1 MFAYCGNNPVNNAD
15 PSGNAFINVDWD
27 FDGLPNSLFIDV
39 GAGAGYAMA
48 GVANSS
54 GMAEDVTY
62 AAKKAG
68 KAMGGMAKKVGGWIA
83 TGAEFLWDA
92 YVRGYNFQQNAQMQE
107 AQMMI
112 DAGNAV
118 FALYMELT
126 MQYESE
132 LALLGGIDNVYSGI
146 DNICTGFGRILVPEP
161 TVVNDV
167 IGVGQ
172 ATYGVIQVAFGLV
185 EIIIWSLEESEK

>member
-92 YVRGYNFQQNAQMQE
+92 YMRGYNLQQNAQMQE

-112 DAGNAV
+112 DMFDSPEDVERSIDIISATTGLSVSVYEVAV
-118 FALYMELT
+118 IIVSPTPVTVKAVAIAVVGAIWGIRELCRAL
-126 MQYESE
+126 Q
-132 LALLGGIDNVYSGI
+132 
-146 DNICTGFGRILVPEP
+146 
-161 TVVNDV
+161 
-167 IGVGQ
+167 
-172 ATYGVIQVAFGLV
+172 
-185 EIIIWSLEESEK
+185 